1 MLVIHIFQTECES
14 NRQALKGEI
23 SKKEDRRSGIR
34 EKRLRERGNI
44 YRGTETRGYKGTEMD
59 IEKRNHKRYRGT
71 YRRSQ
76 RYMRD

>member
-44 YRGTETRGYKGTEMD
+44 YRGTETRGYKGT
-59 IEKRNHKRYRGT
+59 
-71 YRRSQ
+71 
-76 RYMRD
+76 